1 MADEE
6 TRLGSETKEG
16 AKEQR
21 YVLNAVIADDQRQ
34 YIESVREWLRDS
46 LANQEKMMMGGCI

>member
-6 TRLGSETKEG
+6 RQLEVSEARAQGERRFVLGT
-16 AKEQR
+16 
-21 YVLNAVIADDQRQ
+21 VIADDQRQ

-46 LANQEKMMMGGCI
+46 LEKKEKIMGKCL